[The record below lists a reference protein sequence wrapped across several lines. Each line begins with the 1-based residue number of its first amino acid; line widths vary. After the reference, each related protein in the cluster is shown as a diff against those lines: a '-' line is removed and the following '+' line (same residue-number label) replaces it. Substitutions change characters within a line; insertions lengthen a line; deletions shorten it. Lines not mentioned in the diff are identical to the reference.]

1 MSDRSL
7 RFKIRPLNTK
17 DSNEVFLLKQQAT
30 YVLNSPDYTPE
41 QIAALCRPSWEKFNL
56 ENLKITDSVALFVA
70 NSTASNKYANNF
82 ISIVGESEDK
92 IIGYGFLQVDN
103 LSWVNN
109 GTLFELFVH
118 PDYARRSV
126 GTKLLQHLEVYAR
139 EHDCK
144 VIFVGA
150 SLTALPFYKSC
161 NYQII
166 EYGSYERD
174 RVKIPVVFMEK
185 CLVELT
191 EMERVYWRATE
202 EFNRNAG
209 WLFDETAGLLRQTSG

>member
-1 MSDRSL
+1 MSDRFL
-7 RFKIRPLNTK
+7 RFKIRPLEAK
-17 DSNEVFLLKQQAT
+17 DSNKVFLLKQQAT
-30 YVLNSPDYTPE
+30 YVLNSPDYTPK
-41 QIAALCRPSWEKFNL
+41 QIAALCRRSWEKFNL
-56 ENLKITDSVALFVA
+56 EDLKITDSVALFVA
-70 NSTASNKYANNF
+70 NFSAGNTDTNNF
-82 ISIVGESEDK
+82 SSIVAESENK

-103 LSWVNN
+103 LSWVKN

-118 PDYARRSV
+118 PDYARCGV
-126 GTKLLQHLEVYAR
+126 GTKLLQNLEAYAR

-174 RVKIPVVFMEK
+174 RVEIPVVFMEK
-185 CLVELT
+185 WSIEPS
-191 EMERVYWRATE
+191 EMEKVYWRATE
-202 EFNRNAG
+202 KFNRNAG
-209 WLFDETAGLLRQTSG
+209 WLFDETAGLFRQTSG